1 MELLAPPV
9 IMYADQQVSTLTPG
23 GQLLTWTITI
33 SDAMPFCVLSSRDA
47 EVSLMILQVFLT
59 LQIPISE
66 LALASLAHGPSGDIM
81 LSIALG
87 TIDDFYTFL
96 VIFFIVDP
104 MLPYEAILTWGES
117 QSMMALVSP
126 DRLLA
131 LAPAQRS
138 ITSVFY

>member
-1 MELLAPPV
+1 
-9 IMYADQQVSTLTPG
+9 
-23 GQLLTWTITI
+23 
-33 SDAMPFCVLSSRDA
+33 
-47 EVSLMILQVFLT
+47 
-59 LQIPISE
+59 
-66 LALASLAHGPSGDIM
+66 M